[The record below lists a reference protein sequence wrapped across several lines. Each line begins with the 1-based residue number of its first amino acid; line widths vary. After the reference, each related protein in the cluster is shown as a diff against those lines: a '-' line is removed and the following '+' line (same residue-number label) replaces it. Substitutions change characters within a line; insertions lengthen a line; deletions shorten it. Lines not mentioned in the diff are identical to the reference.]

1 MARVCLPTDIAV
13 ITTAGNQWGYRV
25 MGGRVTIDDVAA
37 AAGVSPKTVSRVIN
51 SEPNVRAQTQERVRA
66 AIEKLNFRPDPS
78 ARSLAASRSYLIGV
92 VYDNPSDSYL
102 MEIIS
107 GVLDTCQAQHYQTLL
122 CPLRFDRAD
131 LLREVDSMLAQSRP
145 GGLVLTPPL
154 TDDDAL
160 LTHLREQGVPF
171 ACISPKRPEGCGVT
185 FDEREA
191 ARDITAHLI
200 ELGHRRIA
208 HVCGHIAHGAS
219 RWRLDGYRDA
229 LAGAGIAFAPELL
242 VQGEFSFDS
251 GMQAA
256 RILLDLE
263 DAPTAIF
270 AANDDMAAGVV
281 RVALERGLSVPAEL
295 SVCGFDDIP
304 IARQIFPALSTVH
317 QPAREMG
324 ATAAA
329 ELLKCMR
336 EPEMAA
342 MRRVPYSL
350 RLRASTGPAPKS
362 RRAVRRLR

>member
-1 MARVCLPTDIAV
+1 
-13 ITTAGNQWGYRV
+13 

-122 CPLRFDRAD
+122 CPLRFDRSD
-131 LLREVDSMLAQSRP
+131 LLREVDSLIAQSRP

-154 TDDDAL
+154 TDNDL
-160 LTHLREQGVPF
+160 LLAHLRALGVPF
-171 ACISPKRPEGCGVT
+171 ACISPKHPEGCGVT
-185 FDEREA
+185 FDERQA
-191 ARDITAHLI
+191 AREMVRHLVD
-200 ELGHRRIA
+200 LGHRRIA
-208 HVCGHIAHGAS
+208 HIRGHVAHGAS
-219 RWRLDGYRDA
+219 SWRVDGYRDA
-229 LAGAGIAFAPELL
+229 LQDAGIEFDPALV

-256 RILLDLE
+256 RMLLDL
-263 DAPTAIF
+263 DVPPTAIF

-281 RVALERGLSVPAEL
+281 RVALERGLSIPAEL

-304 IARQIFPALSTVH
+304 IAHQIFPALTTVR

-324 ATAAA
+324 ASAAA

-336 EPEMAA
+336 DPAQA
-342 MRRVPYSL
+342 LMRDLPYSL
-350 RLRASTGPAPKS
+350 CLRASTGPAPRQRASS
-362 RRAVRRLR
+362 RGKR

>member
-1 MARVCLPTDIAV
+1 MA
-13 ITTAGNQWGYRV
+13 
-25 MGGRVTIDDVAA
+25 GRVTIDDVAE

-51 SEPNVRAQTQERVRA
+51 NEPNVREETQLRVRA

-131 LLREVDSMLAQSRP
+131 LVREVDSLIAQSRP

-154 TDDDAL
+154 TDNDEL
-160 LTHLREQGVPF
+160 LAHLHAQGVPF
-171 ACISPKRPEGCGVT
+171 ACISPKRAEGCGVT
-185 FDEREA
+185 FDEQQA

-200 ELGHRRIA
+200 ALGHRRIA
-208 HVCGHIAHGAS
+208 HVRGHAAHGAS
-219 RWRLDGYRDA
+219 IWRIDGYREA
-229 LAGAGIAFAPELL
+229 LLEAGLEFDPALL

-281 RVALERGLSVPAEL
+281 RVALERGLSVPGEL

-304 IARQIFPALSTVH
+304 IARQIFPALTTVH

-336 EPEMAA
+336 DPAQA
-342 MRRVPYSL
+342 TMRRVPYSL
-350 RLRASTGPAPKS
+350 CLRASTGPAPKV
-362 RRAVRRLR
+362 RRAVRRVQQQAT

>member
-1 MARVCLPTDIAV
+1 MA
-13 ITTAGNQWGYRV
+13 
-25 MGGRVTIDDVAA
+25 GRVTIDDVAA

-131 LLREVDSMLAQSRP
+131 LLREVDSLVAQSRP

-154 TDDDAL
+154 TDNDEL
-160 LTHLREQGVPF
+160 LEHLRSLGVPF
-171 ACISPKRPEGCGVT
+171 ACISPKRAEGCGVT
-185 FDEREA
+185 FDERQA
-191 ARDITAHLI
+191 AREIMSHLI
-200 ELGHRRIA
+200 ELGHHRIA
-208 HVCGHIAHGAS
+208 HVRGHVAHGAS
-219 RWRLDGYRDA
+219 RWRIDGYRDA
-229 LAGAGIAFAPELL
+229 LKRAGIEFDPVLL
-242 VQGEFSFDS
+242 VQGEFTFDS

-256 RILLDLE
+256 RTLLDLE
-263 DAPTAIF
+263 DPPTAIF

-281 RVALERGLSVPAEL
+281 RVALERGLSIPGEL

-304 IARQIFPALSTVH
+304 IARQIFPALTTVR

-324 ATAAA
+324 ASAAA

-336 EPEMAA
+336 DPSQAV

-350 RLRASTGPAPKS
+350 CLRASTGPVPKL
-362 RRAVRRLR
+362 RGGVRRGR

>member
-1 MARVCLPTDIAV
+1 MA
-13 ITTAGNQWGYRV
+13 
-25 MGGRVTIDDVAA
+25 GRVTIDDVAA

-51 SEPNVRAQTQERVRA
+51 NEPNVRVQTQERVRA

-102 MEIIS
+102 MEVIS

-131 LLREVDSMLAQSRP
+131 LLREVDSLIAQSRP

-154 TDDDAL
+154 TDNDAL
-160 LTHLREQGVPF
+160 LTHLQSLGLPF
-171 ACISPKRPEGCGVT
+171 ACISPKRAEGCGVT
-185 FDEREA
+185 FDERQA
-191 ARDITAHLI
+191 ARDIVGHLI
-200 ELGHRRIA
+200 ELGHGRIA
-208 HVCGHIAHGAS
+208 HIRGHAAHGAS
-219 RWRLDGYRDA
+219 RWRADGYRDA
-229 LAGAGIAFAPELL
+229 LKRAGIEFDPALL

-256 RILLDLE
+256 RTLLDLDE
-263 DAPTAIF
+263 PPTAIF

-281 RVALERGLSVPAEL
+281 RVALERGLSVPGEL

-304 IARQIFPALSTVH
+304 IAHQIFPALTTVR

-329 ELLKCMR
+329 ELLKSMR
-336 EPEMAA
+336 DPSQTA

-350 RLRASTGPAPKS
+350 CLRASTGPVPKARGGA
-362 RRAVRRLR
+362 RRVR

>member
-1 MARVCLPTDIAV
+1 MA
-13 ITTAGNQWGYRV
+13 
-25 MGGRVTIDDVAA
+25 GRVTIDDVAA

-51 SEPNVRAQTQERVRA
+51 SEPNVRAQTEQRVRA

-92 VYDNPSDSYL
+92 IYDNPSDSYL

-107 GVLDTCQAQHYQTLL
+107 GVLDTCQSQHYQTLL

-131 LLREVDSMLAQSRP
+131 LLREVDSLIAQSRP

-154 TDDDAL
+154 TDNDAL
-160 LTHLREQGVPF
+160 LAHLRSLGVPF

-185 FDEREA
+185 FDERQA
-191 ARDITAHLI
+191 AREMVAHLI
-200 ELGHRRIA
+200 ELGHRRIG
-208 HVCGHIAHGAS
+208 HVRGHVAHGAS
-219 RWRLDGYRDA
+219 RWRVDGYRDA
-229 LAGAGIAFAPELL
+229 LKRAGIAFDPALL

-256 RILLDLE
+256 RTLLDLDE
-263 DAPTAIF
+263 PPTAIF

-304 IARQIFPALSTVH
+304 IARQIFPALTTVR

-324 ATAAA
+324 ASAAA
-329 ELLKCMR
+329 ELLKSLR
-336 EPEMAA
+336 DPAQA
-342 MRRVPYSL
+342 TMRRLPYSL
-350 RLRASTGPAPKS
+350 CLRASTGPVAKPKG
-362 RRAVRRLR
+362 RARGDR